1 MWRLLGLV
9 LLLALAAAQVAQ
21 AHPEPNDIDGDGV
34 VNAADNCIDVLNGD
48 QRDVD
53 GDGRGDRCDTD
64 ADNDGVLNSAPDN
77 CPLAANADQ
86 LDAGG
91 DGVGDECDKDT
102 DLDGRQ
108 DIVDNCPDL
117 CNPAQLDNDR
127 DGTGDL
133 CDPDD
138 DDDGVFDAVDN
149 CDFVYNYEQVDL
161 DRDGRGAGCDD
172 DDTPVAAS
180 GGPGAATD
188 TIAPD
193 VALRF
198 GRRLRF
204 AAIRDGLVVRVR
216 CSEACAV
223 TVRLRVDRH
232 SARRAGL
239 RSGATVASGTAQVER
254 AGTTFAFVRF
264 RRPDQRRL
272 WRAAPVSA
280 TLRVTAVDRAGNQR
294 KLRRAVRIAR

>member
-1 MWRLLGLV
+1 
-9 LLLALAAAQVAQ
+9 
-21 AHPEPNDIDGDGV
+21 
-34 VNAADNCIDVLNGD
+34 
-48 QRDVD
+48 
-53 GDGRGDRCDTD
+53 
-64 ADNDGVLNSAPDN
+64 
-77 CPLAANADQ
+77 
-86 LDAGG
+86 
-91 DGVGDECDKDT
+91 
-102 DLDGRQ
+102 
-108 DIVDNCPDL
+108 
-117 CNPAQLDNDR
+117 
-127 DGTGDL
+127 
-133 CDPDD
+133 
-138 DDDGVFDAVDN
+138 
-149 CDFVYNYEQVDL
+149 DFVYNYEQVDL
-161 DRDGRGAGCDD
+161 DRDGRGVGCDD
-172 DDTPVAAS
+172 DDTPAAAS

-193 VALRF
+193 VALRI

-204 AAIRDGLVVRVR
+204 AAIRDGLVVGVR